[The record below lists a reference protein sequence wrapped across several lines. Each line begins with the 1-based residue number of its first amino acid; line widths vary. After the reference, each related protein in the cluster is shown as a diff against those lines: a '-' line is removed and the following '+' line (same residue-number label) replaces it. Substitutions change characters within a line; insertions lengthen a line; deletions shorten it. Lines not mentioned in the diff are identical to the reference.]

1 MEINVGDIVDSL
13 LNLDPAAMMQD
24 RTTPV
29 TAALIVTIVLS
40 VLMCVLGLKLIRIWN
55 ILIGLLTGAA
65 AGLAVSW
72 VMNLEN
78 MTAVIVTVAAAL
90 ILAILGGIFKKF
102 GVFVYCLVSIFSVAV
117 TIIQPKDWIFVAVC
131 GGIGLIIAIIAML
144 IFEPLVII
152 VSSINGGTGLGTA
165 AASLL
170 NITNIYII
178 LAITLAAV
186 LVGMG
191 IQFSVRYR
199 EIAKKEVRHAEAIK
213 DEISKEQEVE
223 HLRALLDDEEE

>member
-1 MEINVGDIVDSL
+1 M
-13 LNLDPAAMMQD
+13 
-24 RTTPV
+24 
-29 TAALIVTIVLS
+29 
-40 VLMCVLGLKLIRIWN
+40 
-55 ILIGLLTGAA
+55 
-65 AGLAVSW
+65 
-72 VMNLEN
+72 
-78 MTAVIVTVAAAL
+78 
-90 ILAILGGIFKKF
+90 
-102 GVFVYCLVSIFSVAV
+102 
-117 TIIQPKDWIFVAVC
+117 
-131 GGIGLIIAIIAML
+131 
-144 IFEPLVII
+144 
-152 VSSINGGTGLGTA
+152 GTA